1 MIQEEEDVNMKF
13 QGIQKQFDKLQFGLK
28 IKSDKHSKQIEENT
42 LKIQELE
49 QKINQL
55 QLDNEKKQQNIDN
68 LMIEQQKL
76 MNDLK
81 KIWNHISKIL
91 KTQRIDSQMTS
102 ALQIDSDQFSKLQ
115 LDLPQQTKQIIQQ
128 EIQNRFVQIKEVFLK
143 KSEFDDFNQIIE
155 EKIETLKQQLLSQ
168 PELQQNNKRDSYQQ
182 STNSQ
187 FQFQPHSQLKGNNLT
202 IKQYL
207 LFYKNKKII
216 RKKRISYDFKH
227 II

>member
-1 MIQEEEDVNMKF
+1 MFQEEEDVNMKF

-28 IKSDKHSKQIEENT
+28 IISDKHSKQIEENT

-76 MNDLK
+76 MSDLK
-81 KIWNHISKIL
+81 KIWNHMSKIL

-102 ALQIDSDQFSKLQ
+102 TLQIDSDQFSKLQ

-143 KSEFDDFNQIIE
+143 KSEFDEYNQIIE
-155 EKIETLKQQLLSQ
+155 EKLETLKQKLLSQ

-187 FQFQPHSQLKGNNLT
+187 FQFQPLSQLKGNNLT

-216 RKKRISYDFKH
+216 RKKRISYDIKH